1 MQAICA
7 LARNASIDAIGKKGI
22 YKTLKH
28 HIVRAV
34 IRFRALFLK
43 A

>member
-1 MQAICA
+1 MQAIYA
-7 LARNASIDAIGKKGI
+7 LARNASIDATNRTGF

-28 HIVRAV
+28 HIVHAV
-34 IRFRALFLK
+34 IRFHALFLN

>member
-1 MQAICA
+1 MP
-7 LARNASIDAIGKKGI
+7 LAKKGI